1 MAGAAALALW
11 TAMFHLSTSFV
22 GLIGA
27 FSSNAISAGVGALI
41 GGRLCDK
48 LGRKKIYQWDMLIYA
63 AGMLLLIF
71 AVKPWMIVAGFLV
84 VGLAVGADIPA
95 SWTIIAEMAPTGH
108 RGKHSGVAQV
118 LWYLG
123 PAVVL
128 LASLA
133 LSGQG
138 VLGARI
144 IFAHLLVIALLLW
157 AFRLKMR
164 ESSVW
169 TTAKSVAIEH
179 DPDAPKIDQSE
190 VDVAMSHGRY
200 RELFTRGHLKS
211 LLFLVGMY
219 GIWNLWA
226 GTNGF
231 FGPYILRT
239 IGSQTQATSLA
250 LSAGG
255 FLVGVA
261 SIYFVFMRYSDQV
274 NQRTMLAIAFAGQ
287 ITGMALMAIFPLTLP
302 VVLGYLLLTA
312 AFGGFAAQQF
322 FQLWSGELFPTL
334 VRSSAQGLMFAVVR
348 IGLGIW
354 SFFVPVLITVGF
366 KPLAWILTGFLVISG
381 VIGVTFAPRN
391 EGKSLEE
398 IQLERYG
405 ATRPRVMPNPVISPS
420 PAINPSPAA

>member
-1 MAGAAALALW
+1 
-11 TAMFHLSTSFV
+11 
-22 GLIGA
+22 
-27 FSSNAISAGVGALI
+27 
-41 GGRLCDK
+41 
-48 LGRKKIYQWDMLIYA
+48 
-63 AGMLLLIF
+63 
-71 AVKPWMIVAGFLV
+71 
-84 VGLAVGADIPA
+84 
-95 SWTIIAEMAPTGH
+95 
-108 RGKHSGVAQV
+108 
-118 LWYLG
+118 
-123 PAVVL
+123 
-128 LASLA
+128 
-133 LSGQG
+133 
-138 VLGARI
+138 
-144 IFAHLLVIALLLW
+144 
-157 AFRLKMR
+157 
-164 ESSVW
+164 
-169 TTAKSVAIEH
+169 
-179 DPDAPKIDQSE
+179 
-190 VDVAMSHGRY
+190 
-200 RELFTRGHLKS
+200 
-211 LLFLVGMY
+211 MY

-261 SIYFVFMRYSDQV
+261 SIYFAFMRYSDQV

-366 KPLAWILTGFLVISG
+366 KPLAWILTSFLVISG
-381 VIGVTFAPRN
+381 GIGVAFAPRN